1 MKKKPASVK
10 EKFRLYHNTHLK
22 LRQWINLSD
31 ALLCVMTWPFG
42 WLEEPS
48 AFIIGFIFAANG
60 TLPRIVAKIPWS
72 TKLPSR
78 IQRLWRWLKNPKV
91 NSLLIAQS
99 IAETWLANFRHKT
112 IYLAIDR
119 TDISDAHWLV
129 FVGLAYRGRTFPLVW
144 RVLPSKGSPRF
155 RQQTALLKT
164 I

>member
-31 ALLCVMTWPFG
+31 ALLCVMTWFV
-42 WLEEPS
+42 
-48 AFIIGFIFAANG
+48 IGFIFAANG
-60 TLPRIVAKIPWS
+60 TLPRIAAKIPWS

-78 IQRLWRWLKNPKV
+78 TQRLWRWLKNPRV
-91 NSLLIAQS
+91 NSFLIAQS

-129 FVGLAYRGRTFPLVW
+129 FVGLVYRGRTFPLVW
-144 RVLPSKGSPRF
+144 RVLPSKGSPAFGNKPLCSRRF
-155 RQQTALLKT
+155 KASVN
-164 I
+164 